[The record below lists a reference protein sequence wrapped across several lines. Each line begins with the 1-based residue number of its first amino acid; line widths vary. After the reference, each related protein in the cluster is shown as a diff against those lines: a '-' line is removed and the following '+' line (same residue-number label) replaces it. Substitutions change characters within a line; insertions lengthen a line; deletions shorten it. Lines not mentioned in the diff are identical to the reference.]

1 MTAPQPAAKTAP
13 RMGSR
18 RTKARN
24 LRRKRSAA
32 SALNPPLT
40 EVSDTP
46 KQKQHVASTQKNI
59 RLPTI
64 PLVAAPPRPTSKII
78 MTTVELDDS
87 AQMSKKRKTPIP
99 KKAARDSLKNSTNA
113 IDIKTPTDANG
124 NVGPLKEKMAIGLKE
139 TFDQNKDPGVSL
151 VSAVDVSPP
160 PNYEELAKL
169 DGHPRVGD
177 VVAYKLLEIGSSY
190 MPMISDFKEAT
201 VISFSEADLEAQVLL
216 NPRFRKVIEMDLEG
230 RPILGKF
237 DIYDEDTIERTQQGI
252 AIVSWKDLVDCR
264 VVSRK

>member
-1 MTAPQPAAKTAP
+1 
-13 RMGSR
+13 MGSR

-32 SALNPPLT
+32 SALNPPAT

-46 KQKQHVASTQKNI
+46 KQKQHVVSTQKNI

-64 PLVAAPPRPTSKII
+64 PLVAAPLRPAPKIA

-99 KKAARDSLKNSTNA
+99 KKAARASSKNSTNA
-113 IDIKTPTDANG
+113 IDIKSHADANG
-124 NVGPLKEKMAIGLKE
+124 NVGSLEEKMVIGLKE
-139 TFDQNKDPGVSL
+139 TFDQNKDSGVCL
-151 VSAVDVSPP
+151 VSAVDTSPS

-169 DGHPRVGD
+169 DGYPRVGD
-177 VVAYKLLEIGSSY
+177 VVAYKEG
-190 MPMISDFKEAT
+190 T
-201 VISFSEADLEAQVLL
+201 VLSFSEADMEAQVLL

-237 DIYDEDTIERTQQGI
+237 DIYDEDVIERTQQGI

-264 VVSRK
+264 VVSKK